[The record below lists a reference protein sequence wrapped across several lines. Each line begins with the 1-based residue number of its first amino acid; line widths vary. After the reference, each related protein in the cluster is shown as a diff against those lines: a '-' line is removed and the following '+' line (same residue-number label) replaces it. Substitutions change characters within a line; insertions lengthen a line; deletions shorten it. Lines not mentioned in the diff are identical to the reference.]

1 MKKEIIIAG
10 GIGLVA
16 GLVIM
21 HFAMK
26 KKETKSGADGDFVTD
41 RSKKAWDNMLDVTG
55 TPIDPKGGM
64 VTGRVSNMLDANA
77 DEVSNM
83 LDVQGTRKPMHDY
96 ADGSDDEDESN
107 MLDATGNAKGRYFP
121 QRARR
126 QQAVQNAI
134 QNRMNSARG
143 GWPNPKTGSGWS

>member
-1 MKKEIIIAG
+1 MKKEIIIASS
-10 GIGLVA
+10 IGLVA

-26 KKETKSGADGDFVTD
+26 KKETKSGADGDFVTN
-41 RSKKAWDNMLDVTG
+41 RSKKVWDNMLDMTG

-64 VTGRVSNMLDANA
+64 VTGRVSNMLDADA
-77 DEVSNM
+77 SEVSNM
-83 LDVQGTRKPMHDY
+83 LDVEGDQ
-96 ADGSDDEDESN
+96 SN
-107 MLDATGNAKGRYFP
+107 MLDVTGNAKGRYFP

-134 QNRMNSARG
+134 QNRMASARG